1 MCLGVPGQIVELL
14 PEVDGLAQGLVEF
27 AGIRRSVC
35 LACVPEAI
43 VGDHVIVHAGLAI
56 SRLDA
61 EEASRLLDHLR
72 QMQALEEA
80 PDALP

>member
-1 MCLGVPGQIVELL
+1 
-14 PEVDGLAQGLVEF
+14 VDGLAQGLVEF
-27 AGIRRSVC
+27 AGIRRPVC

-61 EEASRLLDHLR
+61 EEAGRLLDHLR
-72 QMQALEEA
+72 QMQELEDA